1 MLFHQK
7 PKIKHLYQL
16 PSLTHMQM
24 FIKFNYDTLFS
35 SQATMLRCRGPLS
48 ACLACLGPISLSMA
62 SRAVPPAQRVPIL
75 TLVEPHSAP
84 SALWGHSGNKLGEQA
99 VILVRL

>member
-1 MLFHQK
+1 
-7 PKIKHLYQL
+7 
-16 PSLTHMQM
+16 M
-24 FIKFNYDTLFS
+24 FINYDALFS

-62 SRAVPPAQRVPIL
+62 SRVVPPAQRALIL
-75 TLVEPHSAP
+75 TLVEPHSVP

-99 VILVRL
+99 VINVPL